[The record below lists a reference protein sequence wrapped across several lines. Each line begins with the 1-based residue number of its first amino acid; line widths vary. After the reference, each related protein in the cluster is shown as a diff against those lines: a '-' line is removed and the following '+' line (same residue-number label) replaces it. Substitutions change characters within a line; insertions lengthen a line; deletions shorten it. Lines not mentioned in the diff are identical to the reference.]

1 MNSDIK
7 RPLHS
12 KLEIRFFWESAPATI
27 KQNASRYGDDS
38 IIGVIDFSFMSI
50 VKGEKGDKG
59 EKGETGDTGPQGPQ
73 GIKGDT
79 GPIGPVGLTGPKGDT
94 GPRGLKGE
102 TGPKGV
108 KGEAFTYSDFTPEQ
122 ISALKGEK
130 GDTGL
135 QGIQGVK
142 GEKGDEGIFNF
153 EVRDGNLIL
162 KYSNLKP
169 QADFHINEQGQL
181 IATIN

>member
-1 MNSDIK
+1 MNKIIAT
-7 RPLHS
+7 
-12 KLEIRFFWESAPATI
+12 LEGKTVVVKVGRTPAGARG
-27 KQNASRYGDDS
+27 QQ
-38 IIGVIDFSFMSI
+38 
-50 VKGEKGDKG
+50 G
-59 EKGETGDTGPQGPQ
+59 EKGEQGD
-73 GIKGDT
+73 KGDPFIYSDFT
-79 GPIGPVGLTGPKGDT
+79 TEQLA
-94 GPRGLKGE
+94 LL
-102 TGPKGV
+102 

-122 ISALKGEK
+122 ISALKGERGEK

>member
-1 MNSDIK
+1 MNKIIAT
-7 RPLHS
+7 
-12 KLEIRFFWESAPATI
+12 LEGKTVVVKVGRTPAGARG
-27 KQNASRYGDDS
+27 QQ
-38 IIGVIDFSFMSI
+38 
-50 VKGEKGDKG
+50 G
-59 EKGETGDTGPQGPQ
+59 EKGEQGDPFTYSDFTDEQ
-73 GIKGDT
+73 
-79 GPIGPVGLTGPKGDT
+79 LA
-94 GPRGLKGE
+94 LL
-102 TGPKGV
+102 

-122 ISALKGEK
+122 ISALKGEKGEKGEK